1 MENEHYNFIKVW
13 ILAIISLCYCYYISS
28 KLPKGIFKL
37 FPLTPIFIF
46 FLYLPLTI
54 SSVHLV
60 GITAFFLSW
69 LANFKLLLFCFDQPP
84 LSPPPSNLFHFISL
98 ASLPIKL
105 KQKTPSQNKSKP
117 PQISI
122 LFAIKVIIL
131 ALLYHCYSYKQNLHK
146 NVVLAMYGAHVYI
159 ELELTLALAAI
170 PARAMFG
177 LEIEPQFNEP
187 YLTTSLQ
194 DFWGRRWNL
203 MVTSI
208 LRPTVYYTMRRIS
221 TRLVGS
227 RWTSLPAI
235 ITVFVVSG
243 LMHELMYY
251 YVTRVAPTWEMTW
264 FFILHGVAVAVEV
277 LVKKVV
283 PVKMRLHPVVSG
295 AWAIGFH
302 VVTAV
307 WLFLPL
313 LMRNG
318 VDEKAIGEYCK
329 LMDLLKGFLG
339 TCLRSMQS
347 FLFLGL
353 TFWAGSVLVGHVS
366 EWPAEHVA
374 LSTSSLGV

>member
-1 MENEHYNFIKVW
+1 MENELHNFIKVW
-13 ILAIISLCYCYYISS
+13 ILAIISLCYCFYISS
-28 KLPKGIFKL
+28 KLPKGIFKP
-37 FPLTPIFIF
+37 FSLTPTIIF
-46 FLYLPLTI
+46 FLYLPLTV

-84 LSPPPSNLFHFISL
+84 LSPPPSNLFHFISIGTHPFL

-105 KQKTPSQNKSKP
+105 QQKTSSQNKSKP
-117 PQISI
+117 PQRSI
-122 LFAIKVIIL
+122 LFAIKVLIL
-131 ALLYHCYSYKQNLHK
+131 ALLYHCYNYKRNLHK
-146 NVVLAMYGAHVYI
+146 NVVLAMYGVHMYI

-187 YLTTSLQ
+187 FLTTSLQ

-203 MVTSI
+203 IVTSI
-208 LRPTVYYTMRRIS
+208 LRPIVYYPMRRIS

-264 FFILHGVAVAVEV
+264 FFILHGVAVAAEV
-277 LVKKVV
+277 VVKKVV
-283 PVKMRLHPVVSG
+283 PEKMRLHPVVSG
-295 AWAIGFH
+295 ALAMGFLA
-302 VVTAV
+302 VTAV
-307 WLFLPL
+307 WLFLPQL
-313 LMRNG
+313 LRNG

-329 LMDLLKGFLG
+329 LMDLLKGL
-339 TCLRSMQS
+339 
-347 FLFLGL
+347 L
-353 TFWAGSVLVGHVS
+353 TF
-366 EWPAEHVA
+366 
-374 LSTSSLGV
+374 

>member
-1 MENEHYNFIKVW
+1 MENELYNFIKVW

-37 FPLTPIFIF
+37 FSLTPIFIF

-60 GITAFFLSW
+60 GITAFFLS
-69 LANFKLLLFCFDQPP
+69 C
-84 LSPPPSNLFHFISL
+84 
-98 ASLPIKL
+98 
-105 KQKTPSQNKSKP
+105 
-117 PQISI
+117 
-122 LFAIKVIIL
+122 
-131 ALLYHCYSYKQNLHK
+131 YKQNLHK
-146 NVVLAMYGAHVYI
+146 NVVLAMY
-159 ELELTLALAAI
+159 ALASI

-208 LRPTVYYTMRRIS
+208 LRPTVYYPMRRIS

-295 AWAIGFH
+295 AWAIGF
-302 VVTAV
+302 
-307 WLFLPL
+307 
-313 LMRNG
+313 
-318 VDEKAIGEYCK
+318 C
-329 LMDLLKGFLG
+329 
-339 TCLRSMQS
+339 
-347 FLFLGL
+347 
-353 TFWAGSVLVGHVS
+353 
-366 EWPAEHVA
+366 
-374 LSTSSLGV
+374 